1 MATQAII
8 KKAVHSAEQAMKL
21 RGEKRALRKE
31 VSMLTKAL
39 AKKHKADDKFNDEQ
53 SPETQLHIPNV
64 ARYQHLPMSSVIS
77 IGLRR
82 ALTNCAAA
90 DLSKVLMLDVSRQRV
105 CNSEV
110 LAANLLILACRRY
123 HEHIFGRL
131 GVRTDACKC
140 KALLYSSC

>member
-1 MATQAII
+1 
-8 KKAVHSAEQAMKL
+8 MKL